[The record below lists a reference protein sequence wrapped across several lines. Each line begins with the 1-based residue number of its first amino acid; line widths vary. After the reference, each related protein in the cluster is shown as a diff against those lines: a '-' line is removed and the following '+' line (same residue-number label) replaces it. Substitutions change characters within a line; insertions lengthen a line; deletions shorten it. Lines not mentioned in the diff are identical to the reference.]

1 METIE
6 FFQYIKTPATVL
18 HVVSVVVGMG
28 AALVSDVFFSFF
40 SADKKLNKTEINV
53 LNIISKIVHYGLM
66 IIIFSGVLIFFSDPV
81 KYIYSVKFL
90 SKMTILAFLLINGFV
105 LNKYIWPHLLERN
118 FFVAKKQMSFR
129 RMAFVCGAVS
139 VVSWIGVCVL
149 GVVDSIPFTYSF
161 TMASFSATLLFGI
174 VSALYVE
181 RKTLN

>member
-40 SADKKLNKTEINV
+40 SADKRLNKTEISV
-53 LNIISKIVHYGLM
+53 LNVISKIVHYGLM
-66 IIIFSGVLIFFSDPV
+66 LIIFSGVLIFFSDPV
-81 KYIYSVKFL
+81 KYLYSVKFM
-90 SKMTILAFLLINGFV
+90 SKMTILVLLLINGFI
-105 LNKYIWPHLLERN
+105 LNKYIWPHLLKKN
-118 FFVAKKQMSFR
+118 FFVAKKQISFR
-129 RMAFVCGAVS
+129 RLAFVCGAVS
-139 VVSWIGVCVL
+139 VVSWLFVCVL
-149 GVVDSIPFTYSF
+149 GVIDSIPYTYGFTVTF
-161 TMASFSATLLFGI
+161 FSAVLLFGV